1 MSEERYIS
9 RQIAKYAT
17 NKKLIEFTDKLSLPP
32 TESYAHIQANGD
44 KDTKGNTIYSNI
56 GITMLDYTNGT
67 GDNTVSVE
75 ANIFSD
81 ELMFVLS
88 KLNQGVENFRM
99 SQDKIFG
106 EPDQDGRCK
115 VTKLMV
121 TRAVKDNK
129 GQLRNFPWFIQI
141 ENGTGIKEKNPST
154 GGFFIKANSYK
165 VNTKVY
171 INLNDIDMYKLL
183 SRVAS
188 YVSVWELTYAPRQVR
203 AAKEILLQTAKEKE
217 A

>member
-1 MSEERYIS
+1 MSEGRYIS

-32 TESYAHIQANGD
+32 AESYAHVQANGD
-44 KDTKGNTIYSNI
+44 KDTNGNTIYSNI

-67 GDNTVSVE
+67 GDHTVCVE

-106 EPDQDGRCK
+106 EPDKEGRSK
-115 VTKLMV
+115 VTKLLV
-121 TRAVKDNK
+121 TRAAKDNK
-129 GQLRNFPWFIQI
+129 GQVRNFPWFIQI

-154 GGFFIKANSYK
+154 GGFFIKANSYQAD
-165 VNTKVY
+165 TKVY
-171 INLNDIDMYKLL
+171 INLNDFDMYKLL
-183 SRVAS
+183 SRVES
-188 YVSVWELTYAPRQVR
+188 YVSVWELTYAPKQVR
-203 AAKEILLQTAKEKE
+203 IAKEMLLQNAKESKI
-217 A
+217 